1 MSQSNF
7 NIDLLRV
14 FVSVVEMDGFTQAG
28 KRLHRTQAT
37 ISLQIKRLEQMLERK
52 LFDRKQGRLVGLTEA
67 GESLLSYARQ
77 MLRINDEAFLAV
89 TEPELEG
96 TVRLGTPEDFASRY
110 LPLVLAKFA
119 QMYPRVR
126 LEVRCDLSVNL
137 LSAVRC
143 GTLDIALVKREV
155 GGDTGLG
162 LCQEPLMWVGSLAY
176 PHIDLSMPIP
186 LAVFPDGCAY
196 RTRALEVL
204 EAQSRAW
211 RVTYTSSSLTGIQ
224 AAVLGGLGISVLPKS
239 AVLPGH
245 KVLNDESGFPALPDI
260 ELALHVASRGQT
272 KVWDRLIEY
281 ILEQV
286 GAGLPPTPSWLQ
298 TP

>member
-1 MSQSNF
+1 MAESNF
-7 NIDLLRV
+7 DIDLLRV
-14 FVSVVEMDGFTQAG
+14 FVTVVEMDGFTRAG

-37 ISLQIKRLEQMLERK
+37 ISLQIKRLEQMIERR
-52 LFDRKQGRLVGLTEA
+52 LFERRQGRLIGLTES

-77 MLRINDEAFLAV
+77 ILRINDEALLAV

-110 LPLVLAKFA
+110 LPLILAKFA
-119 QMYPRVR
+119 QMHPRVR
-126 LEVRCDLSVNL
+126 LEVRCDLSANL

-143 GTLDIALVKREV
+143 GMLDIVLVKREV
-155 GGDTGLG
+155 GGDTGISV
-162 LCQEPLMWVGSLAY
+162 CQEPLMWVGSVAY
-176 PHIDLSMPIP
+176 PITDMATTLP
-186 LAVFPDGCAY
+186 LAVFPEGCAY
-196 RTRALEVL
+196 RTRALDVL
-204 EAQSRAW
+204 EAQGRQW

-239 AVLPGH
+239 ALLPGH
-245 KVLNDESGFPALPDI
+245 KVLNGEIGFPVLPDI

-281 ILEQV
+281 ILERV
-286 GAGLPPTPSWLQ
+286 KAGLPPMSSWH
-298 TP
+298 